1 MQRGRCLAIIDLE
14 NDIYDYVAK
23 RIRAAHTGAYVVG
36 EYVETPAKFPAVTLV
51 EADNRVLTR
60 MRTSD
65 DIENG
70 VSVMWD
76 MNIYSNK
83 TAGKKAE
90 AKAIANTADAVF
102 AEIGFTRTFREQ
114 VPNLN
119 NATIY
124 RIVCR
129 YEAVIDKDFVIYH
142 SE

>member
-1 MQRGRCLAIIDLE
+1 MIDLE
-14 NDIYDYVAK
+14 TDIFDYVAK
-23 RIRAAHTGAYVVG
+23 RIRAAHTGAYVIG

-51 EADNRVLTR
+51 EADNRILTR

-76 MNIYSNK
+76 MNVYSNK

-90 AKAIANTADAVF
+90 AKAIANTADSVF

-114 VPNLN
+114 VPNIN

-129 YEAVIDKDFVIYH
+129 YEAVIDKTFVIYH

>member
-1 MQRGRCLAIIDLE
+1 MIDLE
-14 NDIYDYVAK
+14 TDIFDYVAK
-23 RIRAAHTGAYVVG
+23 RIRAAHTGVYVIG

-76 MNIYSNK
+76 MNVYSNK

-90 AKAIANTADAVF
+90 AKAIANTADSVF

-114 VPNLN
+114 VPNIN

-129 YEAVIDKDFVIYH
+129 YEATIDKNLVIYQ

>member
-1 MQRGRCLAIIDLE
+1 MIDIE
-14 NDIYDYVAK
+14 SDIFDYVAK
-23 RIRAAHTGAYVVG
+23 QIRTAHTGAYVVG
-36 EYVETPAKFPAVTLV
+36 EYVETPARFPAVTLV
-51 EADNRVLTR
+51 EADNRILTR

-70 VSVMWD
+70 VSVMWE
-76 MNIYSNK
+76 MNVYSNK

-90 AKAIANTADAVF
+90 AKAIVNTADAAF